1 MKRGAL
7 IRLRHLRFSEA
18 TSVRRPLSPL
28 LRPWKCLPWRPKEIW
43 LNYFR
48 HLIANIKAK
57 LWERERERERER
69 VRNIHVK
76 TDKNKNNYNNC
87 DQSKRK
93 LIKTLL
99 HIQEQGNWYCSLTRS
114 TNQYKKSYSKYTI
127 TVYSAVI
134 I

>member
-1 MKRGAL
+1 MDILNIYLLIERGEE
-7 IRLRHLRFSEA
+7 RERERESE
-18 TSVRRPLSPL
+18 RG
-28 LRPWKCLPWRPKEIW
+28 E
-43 LNYFR
+43 
-48 HLIANIKAK
+48 
-57 LWERERERERER
+57 ERERERERER